1 MRLILKF
8 AVFAALS
15 ALAACGESPPPL
27 EDVSVQDLRGA
38 WRMINRSA
46 DCDVQYARF
55 AQTGIFRVYS
65 DKRAPKQ
72 YAAISRIGLEP
83 GKITLNVTG
92 MDNLGRVG
100 ISALVFSLVDEKLRL
115 IDMKT
120 PKGASFASQPS
131 DLDADLQAYLKD
143 MFRIEAE
150 RFAMNKCKAT

>member
-8 AVFAALS
+8 AVFATLS

-27 EDVSVQDLRGA
+27 EDVSVQDLRGT
-38 WRMINRSA
+38 WMMINRSA

-65 DKRAPKQ
+65 DKRPPKQ

-83 GKITLNVTG
+83 GKITLDVTG

-120 PKGASFASQPS
+120 PKGASFASPPS